1 MYSCSFGIVLELYF
15 HYICRPSVSSLEE
28 YFLQELDEQLGE
40 LKEWMV
46 VTALFY
52 LNYLAKLIIVIQA
65 YT

>member
-1 MYSCSFGIVLELYF
+1 MYSCLFSIVLELYF
-15 HYICRPSVSSLEE
+15 HYICRLSVSSLEE

-52 LNYLAKLIIVIQA
+52 LKIIWQN
-65 YT
+65 